1 MGGSILRRRAWGKLQ
16 VVIYHHSPQAR
27 VSATAQTLY
36 DKLWSSHVVRDYGDG
51 AALLYIDRQLLHE
64 VSSPQTFEGM
74 RTSGRAVRRPAAH
87 LTVADHAVPTR
98 DRDKPIADPL
108 AREQVSLLAANAAEF
123 GLRHLSLDDPRQGIV
138 HVIGPELGFTLPGM
152 TLVCSDSHTSTHG
165 AFGALAFGIGATESE
180 AVLATQTLRQTRA
193 KTMKVCITGRL
204 SKGVGAKDLI
214 LALIGR
220 LGSAGAVG
228 HAIEYGGEA
237 VRRLSMEARM
247 TLCNMSIEAGART
260 GLIAP
265 DETTF
270 AYLEGRPMAPKGEL
284 WKAALAHWRTLF
296 SDPDAAFDKTV
307 SLDAGAL
314 APQATWGTSPDQTAP
329 VNACTPDPASAT
341 TEADRLKMERALAY
355 MGLAPRT
362 PLSEVEIDNVFI
374 GSCTNGRIEDLRAAA
389 GVLRGRKVAQ
399 GVAAIAVPGSGQV
412 KRQAEAEGLDR
423 IFLDAGFQWR
433 EAGCSLC
440 VAMNNDRLPVGAR
453 CASTSNR
460 NFEGRQGVGARTH
473 LMSPV
478 SAAASAIAGHIA
490 DPRDY
495 L

>member
-1 MGGSILRRRAWGKLQ
+1 M
-16 VVIYHHSPQAR
+16 
-27 VSATAQTLY
+27 SATAQTLY

-74 RTSGRAVRRPAAH
+74 RTSGRPVRRPAAH

-123 GLRHLSLDDPRQGIV
+123 GLRHLSLNDPRQGIV

-204 SKGVGAKDLI
+204 SRGVFAKDVI

-228 HAIEYGGEA
+228 YAIEYGGEA
-237 VRRLSMEARM
+237 VRRMSMEARM
-247 TLCNMSIEAGART
+247 TLCNMSIEAGARM

-270 AYLEGRPMAPKGEL
+270 AYLEGRPMAPKDEL

-296 SDPDAAFDKTV
+296 SDPDAAFDTV
-307 SLDAGAL
+307 VTLDAAAL
-314 APQATWGTSPDQTAP
+314 APQTTWGTSPDQTAP
-329 VNACTPDPASAT
+329 VNACTPHPDAAK
-341 TEADRLKMERALAY
+341 TEAERLKIERALAY
-355 MGLAPRT
+355 MDLAPGM
-362 PLSEVEIDNVFI
+362 PLSEVAIDHVFI

-389 GVLRGRKVAQ
+389 GVLKGRRIAPT
-399 GVAAIAVPGSGQV
+399 VAAIAVPGSGQV
-412 KRQAEAEGLDR
+412 KRQAEAEGLDAV
-423 IFLDAGFQWR
+423 FLEAGFEWR
-433 EAGCSLC
+433 DAGCSLC
-440 VAMNNDRLPVGAR
+440 VAMNNDRLPPGAR

-473 LMSPV
+473 LMSPI
-478 SAAASAIAGHIA
+478 SAAAAALAGHIA

>member
-1 MGGSILRRRAWGKLQ
+1 M
-16 VVIYHHSPQAR
+16 
-27 VSATAQTLY
+27 AQTLY

-51 AALLYIDRQLLHE
+51 LALLYIDRQLLHE

-74 RTSGRAVRRPAAH
+74 RTNGRPVRRPAAH
-87 LTVADHAVPTR
+87 LTVVDHAVPTR
-98 DRDKPIADPL
+98 NRDKPIADPL
-108 AREQVSLLAANAAEF
+108 AREQVSLLARNAAEF
-123 GLRHLSLDDPRQGIV
+123 GLRHLGLNDARQGIV

-165 AFGALAFGIGATESE
+165 AFGALAFGIGASESE

-193 KTMKVCITGRL
+193 KTLKVCITGRL

-214 LALIGR
+214 LALIGK
-220 LGSAGAVG
+220 LGSSGAVG
-228 HAIEYGGEA
+228 YAIEYGGEA

-247 TLCNMSIEAGART
+247 TLCNMSIEAGARM

-270 AYLEGRPMAPKGEL
+270 AYLQDRPLAPKGEL
-284 WKAALAHWRTLF
+284 WKAAVTDWRTLF
-296 SDPDAAFDKTV
+296 SDPDAVFDKTV
-307 SLDAGAL
+307 TLDAAAL
-314 APQATWGTSPDQTAP
+314 SPQATWGSSPDQTAP
-329 VNACTPDPASAT
+329 INACAPDPATAK
-341 TEADRLKMERALAY
+341 TEAERLKMERALAY
-355 MGLAPRT
+355 MDLSPGT
-362 PLSEVEIDNVFI
+362 PLSEVAIDNVFI

-389 GVLRGRKVAQ
+389 GVLRGRKIAPNVT
-399 GVAAIAVPGSGQV
+399 AIAVPGSGAV
-412 KRQAEAEGLDR
+412 KRQAEAEGLDQ
-423 IFLDAGFQWR
+423 IFLDAGFEWR
-433 EAGCSLC
+433 DAGCSLC
-440 VAMNNDRLPVGAR
+440 VAMNDDRLAPGKR

-478 SAAASAIAGHIA
+478 SAAASALAGHIA
-490 DPRDY
+490 DPRAY